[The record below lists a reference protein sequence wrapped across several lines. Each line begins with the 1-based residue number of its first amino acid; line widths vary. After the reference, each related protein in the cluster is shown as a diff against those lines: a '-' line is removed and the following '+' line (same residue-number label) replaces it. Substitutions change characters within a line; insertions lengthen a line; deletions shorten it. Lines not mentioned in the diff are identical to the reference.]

1 MNETIVYHGITF
13 HLIPGQ
19 KPCFQYDIENAVY
32 TGYIDPDI
40 DMDSLMELLDAIE
53 EDKRQRYEAIPP
65 NILKLAL
72 HMRRKGIDPKVGTEM
87 LCALLKVV
95 GTDE

>member
-1 MNETIVYHGITF
+1 MVIIP
-13 HLIPGQ
+13 LPGQ
-19 KPCFQYDIENAVY
+19 KPCFQYDIERAVY
-32 TGYIDPDI
+32 TGYIAPDI

-53 EDKRQRYEAIPP
+53 EDKRRYEAIPP
-65 NILKLAL
+65 NILRLAL
-72 HMRRKGIDPKVGTEM
+72 HMHKKGIEPKAGTEM

>member
-19 KPCFQYDIENAVY
+19 KPCFQYDIARAVY
-32 TGYIDPDI
+32 TGYIDLDI
-40 DMDSLMELLDAIE
+40 DMDSLMELLVAIE
-53 EDKRQRYEAIPP
+53 EDKRRYKAIPP
-65 NILKLAL
+65 NILRLAL
-72 HMRRKGIDPKVGTEM
+72 HMHKKDIEPKAGTEM

>member
-1 MNETIVYHGITF
+1 MSDTVVFRGVTY
-13 HLIPGQ
+13 HLIPGLAH
-19 KPCFQYDIENAVY
+19 CFQYDMETNTY

-53 EDKRQRYEAIPP
+53 VDKRQRYKAIPP

-72 HMRRKGIDPKVGTEM
+72 HMHRKGIDPKKGAEM
-87 LCALLKVV
+87 LCALLRVV

>member
-1 MNETIVYHGITF
+1 MVIIP
-13 HLIPGQ
+13 LPGQ
-19 KPCFQYDIENAVY
+19 KPCFQYDIERAVY
-32 TGYIDPDI
+32 TGYIAPDI

-53 EDKRQRYEAIPP
+53 EDKRRYEAIPP
-65 NILKLAL
+65 NILRLAL
-72 HMRRKGIDPKVGTEM
+72 HMHKKGIEPKAGTEI

>member
-1 MNETIVYHGITF
+1 MNETIVLHGITF

-19 KPCFQYDIENAVY
+19 KPCFQYDMESGTY

-53 EDKRQRYEAIPP
+53 EDKRRYEAIPP

-72 HMRRKGIDPKVGTEM
+72 HMHRRALIQRWEPRCFA
-87 LCALLKVV
+87 LC
-95 GTDE
+95 

>member
-1 MNETIVYHGITF
+1 MNETIVYRGITF

-19 KPCFQYDIENAVY
+19 KPCFQYDIERAVY
-32 TGYIDPDI
+32 TGYIAPDI

-53 EDKRQRYEAIPP
+53 EDKRRYEAIPP
-65 NILKLAL
+65 NILKLAQ
-72 HMRRKGIDPKVGTEM
+72 HMRKKGIDPKVGADM

>member
-1 MNETIVYHGITF
+1 
-13 HLIPGQ
+13 
-19 KPCFQYDIENAVY
+19 
-32 TGYIDPDI
+32 
-40 DMDSLMELLDAIE
+40 MELLDAIE
-53 EDKRQRYEAIPP
+53 EDKRRYEAIPP

-72 HMRRKGIDPKVGTEM
+72 HMHRKGIDPRVGTEM

>member
-1 MNETIVYHGITF
+1 
-13 HLIPGQ
+13 
-19 KPCFQYDIENAVY
+19 
-32 TGYIDPDI
+32 
-40 DMDSLMELLDAIE
+40 MDSLMELLDAIE
-53 EDKRQRYEAIPP
+53 EYKRRYKAIPP